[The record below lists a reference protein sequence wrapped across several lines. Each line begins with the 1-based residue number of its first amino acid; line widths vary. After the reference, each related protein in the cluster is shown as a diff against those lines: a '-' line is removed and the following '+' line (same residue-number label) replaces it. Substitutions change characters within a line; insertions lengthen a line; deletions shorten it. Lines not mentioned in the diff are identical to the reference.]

1 LTSSSK
7 KGLGKTELS
16 AEYPFKIYA
25 KPEFQSS
32 SLIVGWAEDAGKLG
46 PKVVDYLNKKL
57 EGQELGEIEPLD
69 FFSLGGISVENDIAQ
84 FPESKFHCS
93 QPYNLVIFKS
103 SLPRSEWY
111 KFLNLVLDV
120 AEHYCH
126 VKELYTVGGMVSFG
140 AHTAPRELFAI
151 ANSPEMKE
159 ALSQYNLTREM
170 DYQTPPGQ
178 RPTLSSFLLW
188 VAKRRNIA
196 GASLWVPIPF
206 YLVSLED
213 PQAWK
218 KTLEFLDRR
227 FDLKMDFTD
236 LDEEISRQ
244 NEKMVQLR
252 TRFPEIDSYIRR
264 LESNLSLTEEEGE
277 RLVKEIEESLGKR
290 D

>member
-1 LTSSSK
+1 LINSSR
-7 KGLGKTELS
+7 KGLRKIELTE
-16 AEYPFKIYA
+16 EYPFKIYA

-32 SLIVGWAEDAGKLG
+32 SLIVSWAEDAGKLG

-57 EGQELGEIEPLD
+57 GSQEFAEIEPVD
-69 FFSLGGISVENDIAQ
+69 FFPLGGVSVENDVAQ
-84 FPESKFHCS
+84 FPESKFHHC
-93 QPYNLVIFKS
+93 QPYSLVIFKS
-103 SLPRSEWY
+103 SSPRAEWY

-126 VKELYTVGGMVSFG
+126 VKELYTIGGMVSFG
-140 AHTAPRELFAI
+140 AHTAPRELFAL
-151 ANSPEMKE
+151 ANSPEIKE
-159 ALSQYNLTREM
+159 VLSQYNLARDM

-206 YLVSLED
+206 YLVAMED

-218 KTLEFLDRR
+218 KTLQFLDKR
-227 FDLKMDFTD
+227 FNLKMDFTD
-236 LDEEISRQ
+236 LDEEIGRQ
-244 NEKMVQLR
+244 NEKMAQLR
-252 TRFPEIDSYIRR
+252 IRSPEIDSYIRR

-277 RLVKEIEESLGKR
+277 RLVKKIEESLGKR

>member
-1 LTSSSK
+1 
-7 KGLGKTELS
+7 LS
-16 AEYPFKIYA
+16 QEYPFRIYA

-57 EGQELGEIEPLD
+57 EGQDFAEIEPVD
-69 FFSLGGISVENDIAQ
+69 FFSLGGVLVENNVTQ
-84 FPESKFHCS
+84 FPESKFHYC

-111 KFLNLVLDV
+111 RFLNLIFDV
-120 AEHYCH
+120 VEQHCH
-126 VKELYTVGGMVSFG
+126 VKELYTVGGMVSFD

-151 ANSPEMKE
+151 ANSTEMKE
-159 ALSQYNLTREM
+159 VLSQYNLARDM

-206 YLVSLED
+206 YLVAMED

-227 FDLKMDFTD
+227 FDLRVDFTD
-236 LDEEISRQ
+236 LNKEIERQ
-244 NEKMVQLR
+244 NEKIAQAR
-252 TRFPEIDSYIRR
+252 IRFPEIDSYIRR
-264 LESNLSLTEEEGE
+264 LESNLSLTEEESE

>member
-1 LTSSSK
+1 MINSSRK
-7 KGLGKTELS
+7 DLRKTELT
-16 AEYPFKIYA
+16 EEHPFKIYV

-46 PKVVDYLNKKL
+46 SKVIAYLNKKL
-57 EGQELGEIEPLD
+57 EAKDFGEIEPVD
-69 FFSLGGISVENDIAQ
+69 FFFLGGVLVENDVAQ
-84 FPESKFHCS
+84 FPESKFHYC
-93 QPYNLVIFKS
+93 QPYNLVILKS
-103 SLPRSEWY
+103 SSPRAEWY
-111 KFLNLVLDV
+111 KFLNLILDV

-126 VKELYTVGGMVSFG
+126 VKELYTVGGMISFG

-159 ALSQYNLTREM
+159 VLSQYNLARDM

-206 YLVSLED
+206 YLAAMED

-227 FDLKMDFTD
+227 FDLRIDFTD
-236 LDEEISRQ
+236 LDEEIERQ
-244 NEKMVQLR
+244 NEKIAQVR
-252 TRFPEIDSYIRR
+252 IRFPEIDSYIQR
-264 LESNLSLTEEEGE
+264 LESNLSLTEQESE

>member
-1 LTSSSK
+1 MS
-7 KGLGKTELS
+7 E
-16 AEYPFKIYA
+16 EYPFRIYA

-57 EGQELGEIEPLD
+57 EGQDFAEIEPVD
-69 FFSLGGISVENDIAQ
+69 FFSLGSVLVENDVTQ
-84 FPESKFHCS
+84 FPESKFHHC
-93 QPYNLVIFKS
+93 QPYNLVILKS
-103 SLPRSEWY
+103 SPPRSEWY
-111 KFLNLVLDV
+111 RFLNLIFDV
-120 AEHYCH
+120 VEQHCH
-126 VKELYTVGGMVSFG
+126 VKELYTVGGMVSFD

-159 ALSQYNLTREM
+159 VLSQYNLARDM

-206 YLVSLED
+206 YLAAMED

-218 KTLEFLDRR
+218 KTLEFLDKR
-227 FDLKMDFTD
+227 FDLRVDFTD
-236 LDEEISRQ
+236 LNKEIERQ
-244 NEKMVQLR
+244 NEKIAQAR
-252 TRFPEIDSYIRR
+252 IRFPEIDSYIRR
-264 LESNLSLTEEEGE
+264 LESNLSLTEEESEG
-277 RLVKEIEESLGKR
+277 LVKEIEESLGKR

>member
-1 LTSSSK
+1 M
-7 KGLGKTELS
+7 S

-46 PKVVDYLNKKL
+46 SKVVDYLNRKL
-57 EGQELGEIEPLD
+57 GGQELAEIEPVD
-69 FFSLGGISVENDIAQ
+69 FFSLGGVLVENDIAQ
-84 FPESKFHCS
+84 LPESKFHHC

-103 SLPRSEWY
+103 SSPRAEWY

-140 AHTAPRELFAI
+140 AHTALRELFAI

-159 ALSQYNLTREM
+159 VLSQYNLTRDM

-188 VAKRRNIA
+188 VAKKRNIA

-206 YLVSLED
+206 YLVAMED

-236 LDEEISRQ
+236 LDEEIGRQ
-244 NEKMVQLR
+244 NEKMAQVR
-252 TRFPEIDSYIRR
+252 IRFPEIDGYIRR

-277 RLVKEIEESLGKR
+277 RLVKEIEESLRKR

>member
-1 LTSSSK
+1 
-7 KGLGKTELS
+7 
-16 AEYPFKIYA
+16 
-25 KPEFQSS
+25 
-32 SLIVGWAEDAGKLG
+32 LIVGWAEDAGKLG
-46 PKVVDYLNKKL
+46 SKVVDYLNRKL
-57 EGQELGEIEPLD
+57 GGQELAEIEPID
-69 FFSLGGISVENDIAQ
+69 FFSLGGVLVENDIAQ
-84 FPESKFHCS
+84 LPESKFHHC

-103 SLPRSEWY
+103 SSPRAEWY

-140 AHTAPRELFAI
+140 AHTALRELFAI

-159 ALSQYNLTREM
+159 VLSQYNLTRDM

-188 VAKRRNIA
+188 VAKKRNIA

-206 YLVSLED
+206 YLVAMED

-236 LDEEISRQ
+236 LDEEIGRQ
-244 NEKMVQLR
+244 NEKMAQVR
-252 TRFPEIDSYIRR
+252 IRFPEIDGYIRR

-277 RLVKEIEESLGKR
+277 RLVKEIEESLRKR

>member
-1 LTSSSK
+1 
-7 KGLGKTELS
+7 LS
-16 AEYPFKIYA
+16 QESPFRIYA

-57 EGQELGEIEPLD
+57 EAQDFGEIEPVD
-69 FFSLGGISVENDIAQ
+69 FFSLGGVLVENDVAH
-84 FPESKFHCS
+84 FPESKFHHC
-93 QPYNLVIFKS
+93 QAYNLVIFKS
-103 SLPRSEWY
+103 SLPRAEWY
-111 KFLNLVLDV
+111 KFLNLIFDV
-120 AEHYCH
+120 IEQHCH

-140 AHTAPRELFAI
+140 AHTAPRELFAL

-159 ALSQYNLTREM
+159 VLSQYDLARDM

-206 YLVSLED
+206 YLVAMED

-227 FDLKMDFTD
+227 FDLRIDSTD
-236 LDEEISRQ
+236 LDEEIGRQ
-244 NEKMVQLR
+244 NEKMAQLR
-252 TRFPEIDSYIRR
+252 IRSPEIDSYIRR
-264 LESNLSLTEEEGE
+264 LESNLSLTEEESE
-277 RLVKEIEESLGKR
+277 RLVKAIEESLGKG

>member
-1 LTSSSK
+1 MINSSRK
-7 KGLGKTELS
+7 DLRKTELS
-16 AEYPFKIYA
+16 EEYPFKIYV

-46 PKVVDYLNKKL
+46 SKVIAYLNKKL
-57 EGQELGEIEPLD
+57 EAKEFAEIEPVD
-69 FFSLGGISVENDIAQ
+69 FFFLGGVLVENDIAQ
-84 FPESKFHCS
+84 FPESKFHYC
-93 QPYNLVIFKS
+93 QPHNLVILKS
-103 SLPRSEWY
+103 SSPRAEWY
-111 KFLNLVLDV
+111 KFLNLILDV

-126 VKELYTVGGMVSFG
+126 VKELYTVGGMISFG

-159 ALSQYNLTREM
+159 VLSQYNLARDM

-206 YLVSLED
+206 YLVAMED

-227 FDLKMDFTD
+227 FDLRIDFTD
-236 LDEEISRQ
+236 LDEEIERQ
-244 NEKMVQLR
+244 NEKIAQVR
-252 TRFPEIDSYIRR
+252 IRFPEIDSYIQR
-264 LESNLSLTEEEGE
+264 LESNLSLTEQESE